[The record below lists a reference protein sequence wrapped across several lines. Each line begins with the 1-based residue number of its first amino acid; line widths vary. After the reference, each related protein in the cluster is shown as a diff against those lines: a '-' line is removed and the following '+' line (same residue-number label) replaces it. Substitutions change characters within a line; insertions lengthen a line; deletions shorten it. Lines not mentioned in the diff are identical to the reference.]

1 VFLYASASLYTTML
15 QQQTLVDT
23 LYQQQLLVV
32 DPLDT
37 WLMLLAATLFASA
50 VYLFFSLVK
59 PLAEKEK
66 LDRGFGAYYLAVGVY
81 ALATGVWAT
90 ITWPFPGPY
99 NIVLMDPWAI
109 FGVACLVLGLSL
121 LMRIELMYTSLGFA
135 FLGIIPIAHGLGILT
150 YRLTRTPELT
160 FLMYFLTGLSVLLS
174 PVFFYKKSK
183 TLAYLAIAFLVV
195 AGIIALFIGVNA
207 VFGHIPGWG
216 KWTPWY
222 GAVRV
227 GG

>member
-1 VFLYASASLYTTML
+1 MI
-15 QQQTLVDT
+15 QQQPLLNTLS
-23 LYQQQLLVV
+23 QRLLVV

-50 VYLFFSLVK
+50 VYVFFSFIK

-66 LDRGFGAYYLAVGVY
+66 LDRGFGAYYFAVGVY

-90 ITWPFPGPY
+90 VTWPFPGPY

-121 LMRIELMYTSLGFA
+121 LLRIELAYTSLGFA
-135 FLGIIPIAHGLGILT
+135 FLGIIPVVHGLGILMF
-150 YRLTRTPELT
+150 RLTRTPEAT
-160 FLMYFLTGLSVLLS
+160 FLMYFLTGLAVLLS
-174 PVFFYKKSK
+174 PLLFYKKNK
-183 TLAYLAIAFLVV
+183 TLAYAAVAFL
-195 AGIIALFIGVNA
+195 IIAGLIALYIGANA
-207 VFGHIPGWG
+207 TFGHIPGW
-216 KWTPWY
+216 KDWTPWY